1 MIKQVG
7 HRESYQRLV
16 AIIGAAIE
24 MDGIC
29 TVLGAVREALGDI
42 HDERMQDGDEA
53 YDEWAKEVLNTGCLL
68 SVLDAVCDFAD
79 IDYQNISSTEMKHK
93 VAALIADLNKIN
105 C

>member
-42 HDERMQDGDEA
+42 HDERMEDDEA
-53 YDEWAKEVLNTGCLL
+53 YDKWVKEVLNMVCLL
-68 SVLDAVCDFAD
+68 SVLDVVCDFAD
-79 IDYQNISSTEMKHK
+79 IDYKNASCAEMKHK
-93 VAALIADLNKIN
+93 LVTLIAELNKIN